1 MVVWVTG
8 LSGSGK
14 TTLCKT
20 LYGLLKRSLPELVVI
35 DSEEVRNIFG
45 GQLGY
50 SVEERVIQ
58 LKRVQRLVSAL
69 VEQDLVVI
77 VAALYAAPE
86 ILSWNR
92 ENFGKYYEV
101 YLDAP
106 ISVVKGRDP
115 KGLYARADRG
125 EESNVIGI
133 DIPWIAPINPD
144 LAVDVTKAGLPTEIA
159 ERVIRQVPEFSKA
172 TKVAS
177 P

>member
-1 MVVWVTG
+1 MVLWVTG

-20 LYGLLKRSLPELVVI
+20 LYGLLKPSLPELVVI

-69 VEQDLVVI
+69 VEQNLVVI

-92 ENFGKYYEV
+92 ENFDEYYEV

-106 ISVVKGRDP
+106 LSVVKGRDP
-115 KGLYARADRG
+115 KGLYAKADRG

-133 DIPWIAPINPD
+133 DIPWVAPVNPD
-144 LAVDVTKAGLPTEIA
+144 LVVDVTQAGMPAEIA
-159 ERVIRQVPEFSKA
+159 DLVARRVPEFSR
-172 TKVAS
+172 VIGS
-177 P
+177 GSS